1 VPFPHIA
8 GEEGIGLKF
17 LPYLGGRPVDRC
29 PSNVPTDGQSFRRVE
44 VLSGT
49 PRRRRWT
56 SEERASIVAESLA
69 AGKVARQVALR
80 HGVHPNQL
88 YAWRREYGSGGVGE
102 PTPASFVPVAMMA
115 SLRGAGAGCCAGGI
129 EIEVGGAIVRVVPG
143 VDLGLL
149 RAVLSV
155 VKAA

>member
-1 VPFPHIA
+1 
-8 GEEGIGLKF
+8 
-17 LPYLGGRPVDRC
+17 
-29 PSNVPTDGQSFRRVE
+29 VE

-56 SEERASIVAESLA
+56 IEEKASMVAESLA
-69 AGKVARQVALR
+69 AGAVARQVALR

-88 YAWRREYGSGGVGE
+88 YAWRRELGATGTGE
-102 PTPASFVPVAMMA
+102 PAPMGFVPVAVTA
-115 SLRGAGAGCCAGGI
+115 QRRSVGCCAGGLEI
-129 EIEVGGAIVRVVPG
+129 EIDGAVVRVAPG

-155 VKAA
+155 VKAP